1 MLRINPYAGHLILF
15 LPLKI
20 AIYRHKEPCDRRFT
34 VSASCPADPPKAGE
48 GSAFAVA
55 NKQRRNPSAHFK
67 LCCFD
72 RSLP

>member
-34 VSASCPADPPKAGE
+34 VSASCPADPPKAG
-48 GSAFAVA
+48 
-55 NKQRRNPSAHFK
+55 
-67 LCCFD
+67 
-72 RSLP
+72 